1 MTYTKLL
8 KTVQDRVD
16 TVGIDQTKKEMGDLK
31 MTYSK
36 PEYMTLKDL
45 LAELT
50 AEPGSSLTFVANVIF
65 ERYNTSRKKMLQGLY
80 NIVNGGPRHYWV
92 PCHVSFVAGRMDSIV
107 ATPRNSLD
115 NQRVKVVDLVNLPF
129 YA

>member
-31 MTYSK
+31 MWSK
-36 PEYMTLKDL
+36 PKQLNLK
-45 LAELT
+45 ELYRELS
-50 AEPGSSLTFVANVIF
+50 AEPNSSLSFVANVIF
-65 ERYNTSRKKMLQGLY
+65 TNYNTSRKKMLQGLY
-80 NIVNGGPRHYWV
+80 NIVNGGPKHYWV
-92 PCHVSFVAGRMDSIV
+92 PCHVRFAEFSLDKIV